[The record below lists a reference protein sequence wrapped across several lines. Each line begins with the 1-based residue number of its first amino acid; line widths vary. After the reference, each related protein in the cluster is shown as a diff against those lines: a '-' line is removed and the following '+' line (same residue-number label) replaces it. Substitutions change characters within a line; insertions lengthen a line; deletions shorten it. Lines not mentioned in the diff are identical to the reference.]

1 MDPKHPPPDRPLP
14 PTPQKTKTS
23 PHNAL
28 PTPKKPVKYTLAGT
42 QDWQSM
48 QKSRPITTFSV
59 REREFIKEALTA
71 EIDPNLSGTK
81 VIYVAPPDSDLSSL
95 MSDDE
100 DAPTQGPGRFK
111 KWGKKLYP
119 AKMVAGA
126 KVAGGALRHPVA
138 TSRRVNMFGGKK
150 NGKEDVS
157 KRASV
162 SVTDLSAEAVAG
174 LKRSAT
180 VGEAKGNGGPPRGL
194 STDCRR
200 FSEGDFT

>member
-1 MDPKHPPPDRPLP
+1 MEQKHPPPDRPLP
-14 PTPQKTKTS
+14 PTPRTPQKPTTS
-23 PHNAL
+23 PKNAL

-48 QKSRPITTFSV
+48 QKSRPITTFSL

-81 VIYVAPPDSDLSSL
+81 VIYVAPDSDLSSL
-95 MSDDE
+95 MSEDE
-100 DAPTQGPGRFK
+100 EGPAQGGGKFK

-126 KVAGGALRHPVA
+126 KVAGVAMRHPMV
-138 TSRRVNMFGGKK
+138 TSRKVNMFRGKK
-150 NGKEDVS
+150 NAREAVS
-157 KRASV
+157 KRASI
-162 SVTDLSAEAVAG
+162 SVTDLRAEAVAG

-180 VGEAKGNGGPPRGL
+180 VGEAKGNG
-194 STDCRR
+194 
-200 FSEGDFT
+200 